1 MSFRV
6 YNPGTKDLLMH
17 LLSGDDLVL
26 VSRKVTPEEGSA
38 PLADS
43 ERTNDQLRSWLV
55 SGAVEKVN
63 VEEEQTDG

>member
-17 LLSGDDLVL
+17 LLSGEDLIL
-26 VSRKVTPEEGSA
+26 AAGKVTPDEDSA

-63 VEEEQTDG
+63 EEEQTDG